1 MKSKSRQ
8 RHHKNE
14 TLAIVGLILN
24 ILIWPG
30 LGTIVGGQTKKG
42 LIQGFLFLIS
52 IPLMFVLVGI
62 PLAVGVW
69 VWAVVSS
76 VQQIREA

>member
-1 MKSKSRQ
+1 MMKSKKQ
-8 RHHKNE
+8 KHHKNE

-24 ILIWPG
+24 ILVWPG
-30 LGTIVGGQTKKG
+30 LGTIVGGETKTG

-69 VWAVVSS
+69 VWAIVSS
-76 VQQIREA
+76 VRQIREA